1 MLNTLVPILLAANN
15 YMYLLIYTINL
26 TNLIL
31 DRFEQRY
38 ISIQI
43 ISLSQQV
50 LVTFTVLHISSWKGS
65 LRPQVQLL
73 SFCHNLSS

>member
-1 MLNTLVPILLAANN
+1 MIYRSLLSLLLSFILNTLMPILLATNN

-31 DRFEQRY
+31 DCFEQRY

-50 LVTFTVLHISSWKGS
+50 LVTFTVLHISS
-65 LRPQVQLL
+65 
-73 SFCHNLSS
+73 